1 MARFQIRIDPVW
13 QPVLLLG
20 GATKTNSYV
29 EVSDG
34 DVSINFGY
42 LFTHIIPRSNIE
54 SVAAIEWPFW
64 KGIGWRSNLQDQAG
78 LTGSYNGVVEVKLSE
93 PIRVWLLLN
102 CTRIAISME
111 EPETFVAALS

>member
-29 EVSDG
+29 EVGDN